1 MGFVLGLFQIAMQQ
15 GLFCMLESRLWGVV
29 SIAA

>member
-1 MGFVLGLFQIAMQQ
+1 LFQIAMQQ